1 MEYIVFNS
9 FYFFSVVGSRQNWS
23 ESNIEIYHMSL
34 HSCAYYPHYQYPPQ
48 QSGTFITINEP
59 ILTHLYHPKSIVYIR
74 VHSWCYTFY
83 EFGQMYT
90 GISCFIAFCFI
101 VFHRYCVSYKL
112 KVCGNSAM
120 SKSIGIFFFQQHL
133 LTTCLTHFDNSW
145 NTSNFPIIIIFVV
158 VICDQW
164 SLMLPLWLT
173 EVSDDS

>member
-120 SKSIGIFFFQQHL
+120 SKSIGNFFFP
-133 LTTCLTHFDNSW
+133 TTFAHYLSDTFWQFLKYFKLSHYYYICCGDLWPVVFDVTTVTH
-145 NTSNFPIIIIFVV
+145 
-158 VICDQW
+158 W
-164 SLMLPLWLT
+164 SFIW
-173 EVSDDS
+173 